1 MWIAN
6 STERNNAMKIQAV
19 WWLAGWF
26 YITFGLPLSAT
37 PVNTPDTLKIL
48 AIRVAFQPDDAT
60 TTTGDGQFDLGQSSD
75 PFQIDPPPHNRSYFQ
90 DHLRFAENYFARVSR
105 GNLVLESE
113 VFPQGMDAVYQL
125 DLKMTDYNP
134 NTSASAIDEG
144 LARLLRDAFQK
155 ADEDPAIDFS
165 RYNSFI
171 VFHAGVGRDIDFG
184 FDDTPQDIPSLFIT
198 SQFLQNNLGI
208 DGIPVDGG
216 ATLIRNGIL
225 LPETESQEGLQL
237 GLNGMLVSN
246 LGSQLGWLD
255 LFSPE
260 TRRSGVGR
268 FGLMDAGLFNGDGLL
283 PSLPTAWTRVAAGWE
298 TPQTIYQAQNDIY
311 TIHSTLS
318 DAANRV
324 YKLPINDREYFLL
337 ENRYSGSVSLD
348 SIQAVLIDQR
358 NELVSMREIL
368 TTYFPDAATFSDSTG
383 VLIDIDNPDRG
394 LPGGGILIWH
404 IDENI
409 IEANRAA
416 NRINNDPEHRG
427 VDLEEAD
434 GSQDIGAEFEFISGG
449 AGSEIGTSLDP
460 WYADNNA
467 PLFEASPAGTF
478 SLTSV
483 PNSRSYYNRAN
494 SHIKLSGFSERDSV
508 MSFSAEINFFQ
519 AGFPKTVDPAV
530 YGRVTSLKTA
540 DLLNNGR
547 DVLLLTTNRNRILAL
562 QGGNS
567 APGSSDTLFVLQ
579 LPEALSL
586 ITPPAIWTLS
596 DGNRGIVALSREG
609 DAYGYR
615 FDRLNGTLDSLFQF
629 RTAPITTYPVVE
641 GGAVYW
647 GSASGAVYRV
657 EIDGTTASLNEYL
670 NLPGEVRSLLFTGD
684 DKSVIVGADDIV
696 YRNGSEAQTV
706 ISGAYPPSGSRALAL
721 SGAGSLQEL
730 SEDGYASPED
740 GIHQFDGPAIA
751 IRRAEDG
758 AGGEAAPLSYLAA
771 GNNQIYA
778 FNYNLTL
785 RDNFPVKIY
794 NPAQSTG
801 LFLTPLTGVFPDH
814 RGEAADGM
822 VVADPAGLIVGVGF
836 DGKSLPD
843 FPLALGDS
851 LAASPVLADL
861 DGDGDIELACVTIG
875 GSVFAW
881 DFSTVLEADVFYW
894 RQQYATPEN
903 NNRDMPASGSGS
915 GPSAGAALLQ
925 SAYNWPNPNI
935 DNHTFI
941 RYHLSEAA
949 EVNIRIFDLA
959 GDLVTEL
966 AGGGLGSTDNE
977 VRWDLTS
984 IQSGVYVARIEAS
997 GGGKNAVQLVKIA
1010 VVK

>member
-1 MWIAN
+1 
-6 STERNNAMKIQAV
+6 MKIQAV
-19 WWLAGWF
+19 WWLAGWC
-26 YITFGLPLSAT
+26 YLTFGLPLFAT

-60 TTTGDGQFDLGQSSD
+60 TTTGDGRFDLGQSSD

-90 DHLRFAENYFARVSR
+90 DHLRFAQNYFARISR
-105 GNLVLESE
+105 GSLVLESA
-113 VFPQGMDAVYQL
+113 VFPREQDAAYQL

-134 NTSASAIDEG
+134 NTSAQAIDEG

-165 RYNSFI
+165 RYNCFI

-198 SQFLQNNLGI
+198 SQFLQRNLGI
-208 DGIPVDGG
+208 EGIPVDGG

-283 PSLPTAWTRVAAGWE
+283 PSLPTAWTRVEAGWE
-298 TPQTIYQAQNDIY
+298 IPQTIYQAQNDVY

-318 DAANRV
+318 NAGSRV
-324 YKLPINDREYFLL
+324 YKLPINEREYFLL
-337 ENRYSGSVSLD
+337 ENRYSGGVSID

-404 IDENI
+404 IDENV
-409 IEANRAA
+409 IEANRAV
-416 NRINNDPEHRG
+416 NRINADPEHRG

-460 WYADNNA
+460 WYADNRA

-478 SLTSV
+478 SLASV

-494 SHIKLSGFSERDSV
+494 SHIKLSGFSGRDSV

-519 AGFPKTVDPAV
+519 SGFPKTVDPAL

-540 DLLNNGR
+540 DLLNDGR
-547 DVLLLTTNRNRILAL
+547 EALILTTDRNRILAL
-562 QGGNS
+562 QGGNT
-567 APGSSDTLFVLQ
+567 APGSSDTLFALQ
-579 LPEALSL
+579 LPEALNL
-586 ITPPAIWTLS
+586 ITPPAIWSLG

-609 DAYGYR
+609 DAFGYR
-615 FDRLNGTLDSLFQF
+615 FDRASGTLDSLFQF
-629 RTAPITTYPVVE
+629 RSGPITTHPLAE

-647 GSASGAVYRV
+647 GSASGAIYRV
-657 EIDGTTASLNEYL
+657 EIDGAAASLNEFL
-670 NLPGEVRSLLFTGD
+670 NLPAAVRSLLFTG
-684 DKSVIVGADDIV
+684 ADETVAVSADGTV

-706 ISGAYPPSGSRALAL
+706 ISGAFPPAGSRALVL
-721 SGAGSLQEL
+721 NGEGGLQEL
-730 SEDGYASPED
+730 DDDAYASPEE

-751 IRRAEDG
+751 IRRAADGMGEDV
-758 AGGEAAPLSYLAA
+758 PLSYLAA

-801 LFLTPLTGVFPDH
+801 LFLAPLTGVFPDQ
-814 RGEAADGM
+814 RGEAADGI

-836 DGKSLPD
+836 DGRPFPD

-851 LAASPVLADL
+851 LAASPALADL
-861 DGDGDIELACVTIG
+861 DGDGDIELACVTVG

-881 DFSTVLEADVFYW
+881 DFSTALDPDIFYW
-894 RQQYATPEN
+894 QQQYATPEN
-903 NNRDMPASGSGS
+903 SNRDMPVAGSGS

-941 RYHLSEAA
+941 RYRLSEAA

-959 GDLVTEL
+959 GDLVTSL
-966 AGGGLGSTDNE
+966 AGSGLGSTDNE
-977 VRWDLTS
+977 VRWDLTA
-984 IQSGVYVARIEAS
+984 IQSGVYIARIEAS